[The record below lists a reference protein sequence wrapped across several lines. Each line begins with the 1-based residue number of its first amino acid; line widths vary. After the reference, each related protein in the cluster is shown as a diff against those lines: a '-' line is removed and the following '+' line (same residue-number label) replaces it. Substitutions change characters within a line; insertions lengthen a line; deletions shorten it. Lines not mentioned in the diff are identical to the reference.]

1 MANQDAAFGLR
12 PLKSVGQADDSTV
25 MSSHKIDAGDAST
38 IFQGSPVIA
47 AAGYIDASTAGAV
60 PNMGA
65 FWGCFYN
72 DPTTLKPTF
81 KNYYPGSITP
91 PASADIEAFVYDN
104 PNQMFEVQSDNTGAS
119 ALADVFS
126 NADWVSSSIASGS
139 TLNGVSS
146 AELDDSTIAAASD
159 AAAQLLIIGPSR
171 DPKNNDVTSTDGYVN
186 WRVLVNMHLFGHG
199 VGTVGAG

>member
-12 PLKSVGQADDSTV
+12 PLKSVGQADDSTG
-25 MSSHKIDAGDAST
+25 MSSHAIDAAYGTA
-38 IFQGSPVIA
+38 IYQGSPVVA
-47 AAGYIDASTAGAV
+47 AAGYITISTAGAV

-65 FWGCFYN
+65 FWGCFYV

-91 PASADIEAFVYDN
+91 PSSKDIEAFVYDN
-104 PNQMFEVQSDNTGAS
+104 PNQMFEIQSDNDGAS
-119 ALADVFS
+119 TLADVFS
-126 NADWVSSSIASGS
+126 NADYVNFGGS
-139 TLNGVSS
+139 TLNGVSNS
-146 AELDDSTIAAASD
+146 ELDDSTIGASSD
-159 AAAQLLIIGPSR
+159 VAAQVLIIGVSR
-171 DPKNNDVTSTDGYVN
+171 DPKNNDVTDTGGNVN

>member
-12 PLKSVGQADDSTV
+12 PLKSVGQQDDSTG
-25 MSSHKIDAGDAST
+25 MSSHTIVAGDAST

-47 AAGYIDASTAGAV
+47 AAGYVDASTAGAV

-65 FWGCFYN
+65 FWGCFYV

-91 PASADIEAFVYDN
+91 PSSKDIEAFVYDN
-104 PNQMFEVQSDNTGAS
+104 PNQMFEIQSDNDGAS
-119 ALADVFS
+119 TLADIFS
-126 NADWVSSSIASGS
+126 NADLVNFGGS
-139 TLNGVSS
+139 TLNGVSNS
-146 AELDDSTIAAASD
+146 ELDDSTIAASSD
-159 AAAQLLIIGPSR
+159 AAAQLLIIGTSR
-171 DPKNNDVTSTDGYVN
+171 DPKNNDVTDTGGNVN

>member
-12 PLKSVGQADDSTV
+12 PLKMVGQGDDSTG
-25 MSSHKIDAGDAST
+25 MSSHFIDAGDAS
-38 IFQGSPVIA
+38 ILYQGSPVIA
-47 AAGYIDASTAGAV
+47 AAGYVDASTAGAV

-91 PASADIEAFVYDN
+91 PSSKDIEAFVYDN
-104 PNQMFEVQSDNTGAS
+104 PNQMFEIQSDNDGAS
-119 ALADVFS
+119 TLADIFS
-126 NADWVSSSIASGS
+126 NADFVNFGGS

-146 AELDDSTIAAASD
+146 AELDDSTIAASSD
-159 AAAQLLIIGPSR
+159 AAAQMLIIGVSR
-171 DPKNNDVTSTDGYVN
+171 DPKNNDVTDTGGNVN

>member
-12 PLKSVGQADDSTV
+12 PLKMVGQGDDSTG
-25 MSSHKIDAGDAST
+25 MSSHSIDAGDASVV
-38 IFQGSPVIA
+38 FQGSPVIA
-47 AAGYIDASTAGAV
+47 AAGYIDIAAAGSV

-65 FWGCFYN
+65 FWGCFYV

-91 PASADIEAFVYDN
+91 PSSKDIEAFVYDN
-104 PNQMFEVQSDNTGAS
+104 PNQMFEIQSDNDGAS
-119 ALADVFS
+119 TLADIFS
-126 NADWVSSSIASGS
+126 NADFVNFGGS
-139 TLNGVSS
+139 TLNGVST
-146 AELDDSTIAAASD
+146 AELDDSTIAASSD
-159 AAAQLLIIGPSR
+159 AAAQVLIIGVSR
-171 DPKNNDVTSTDGYVN
+171 DPKNNDVTDTGGNVN

>member
-12 PLKSVGQADDSTV
+12 PLKSVGQGDDSTG
-25 MSSHKIDAGDAST
+25 MSSHWIDAGDTST

-65 FWGCFYN
+65 FWGCFYV

-91 PASADIEAFVYDN
+91 PASKDVEAFVYDN
-104 PNQMFEVQSDNTGAS
+104 PNQMFEIQSDNTGAS

-126 NADWVSSSIASGS
+126 NADMVNFGGS
-139 TLNGVSS
+139 TLNGVST
-146 AELDDSTIAAASD
+146 AELDDSTIAASSD
-159 AAAQLLIIGPSR
+159 AAAQLLIIGVSR
-171 DPKNNDVTSTDGYVN
+171 DPKNNEVGAANVN

>member
-12 PLKSVGQADDSTV
+12 PLKSVGQGDDSTG
-25 MSSHKIDAGDAST
+25 MSSHTIVAGDAST

-47 AAGYIDASTAGAV
+47 AAGYVDASTAGAV

-91 PASADIEAFVYDN
+91 PSSKDIEAFVYDN
-104 PNQMFEVQSDNTGAS
+104 PNQMFEIQSDNTGAS
-119 ALADVFS
+119 TQADVFS
-126 NADWVSSSIASGS
+126 NADFVNFGGS
-139 TLNGVSS
+139 TLNGVSNS
-146 AELDDSTIAAASD
+146 ELDDSTIAASSD
-159 AAAQLLIIGPSR
+159 AAAQLLIIGVSR
-171 DPKNNDVTSTDGYVN
+171 DPKNSDLGSANVN

>member
-12 PLKSVGQADDSTV
+12 PLKSVGQADDSTG
-25 MSSHKIDAGDAST
+25 MSSHAIDAAYGTA
-38 IFQGSPVIA
+38 IYQGSPVVA
-47 AAGYIDASTAGAV
+47 AAGYIAISTAGAV

-65 FWGCFYN
+65 FWGCFYV

-91 PASADIEAFVYDN
+91 PSSKDIEAFVYDN
-104 PNQMFEVQSDNTGAS
+104 PNQMFEIQSDNDGAS
-119 ALADVFS
+119 TLADIFS
-126 NADWVSSSIASGS
+126 NADYINFGGS
-139 TLNGVSS
+139 TLNGVSNS
-146 AELDDSTIAAASD
+146 ELDDSTIAASSD
-159 AAAQLLIIGPSR
+159 VAAQLLIIGTSR
-171 DPKNNDVTSTDGYVN
+171 DPKNNDVTDTGGNVN

>member
-12 PLKSVGQADDSTV
+12 PLKSVGQGDDSTG
-25 MSSHKIDAGDAST
+25 MSSHWIDAGDTST

-47 AAGYIDASTAGAV
+47 AAGYVDASTAGAV

-91 PASADIEAFVYDN
+91 PASKDVEAFVYDN
-104 PNQMFEVQSDNTGAS
+104 PNQMFEVQSDNAGAS
-119 ALADVFS
+119 AQLDVFS
-126 NADWVSSSIASGS
+126 NADWVTGTISSGS

-159 AAAQLLIIGPSR
+159 AAAQLLIIGVSR
-171 DPKNNDVTSTDGYVN
+171 DPKNSDLTAANVN